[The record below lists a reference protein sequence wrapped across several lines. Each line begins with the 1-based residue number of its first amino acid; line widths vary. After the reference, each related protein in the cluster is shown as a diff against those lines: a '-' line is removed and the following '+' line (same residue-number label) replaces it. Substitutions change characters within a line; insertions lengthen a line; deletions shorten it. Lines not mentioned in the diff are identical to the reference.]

1 MIGMANEAGMITVA
15 VTKNEELGCWD
26 SQNDLETVHEIIKKY
41 LKSRVNQ
48 CAEGKYPPIFG
59 FGASSGATF
68 VEELASQMTV
78 EPKKWSPFVFSA
90 INMQIMGPTPGRRWN
105 VPTVFT
111 VMRGD
116 VRTNALVEHSIP
128 VLGGGP
134 YKMLTTSGKKT
145 ISPHHFAFVFQDDQQ
160 MTPELSA
167 AIHRDL
173 MGYGIIDETGAL
185 KGNPREFRSNI
196 DIIWQKHLNDRL
208 EAASLID
215 VEVTPFG
222 VSKKLMMRL
231 KNEEVQDANS
241 IWLIEELNVAW
252 DEHEITAEGFE
263 EVITFFL
270 DNAASPGSST
280 EP

>member
-1 MIGMANEAGMITVA
+1 
-15 VTKNEELGCWD
+15 
-26 SQNDLETVHEIIKKY
+26 
-41 LKSRVNQ
+41 
-48 CAEGKYPPIFG
+48 
-59 FGASSGATF
+59 
-68 VEELASQMTV
+68 
-78 EPKKWSPFVFSA
+78 
-90 INMQIMGPTPGRRWN
+90 
-105 VPTVFT
+105 
-111 VMRGD
+111 
-116 VRTNALVEHSIP
+116 
-128 VLGGGP
+128 
-134 YKMLTTSGKKT
+134 
-145 ISPHHFAFVFQDDQQ
+145 